1 MIWEEV
7 RHRYPSE
14 WVLIE
19 AIDAFSSKGKRIIN
33 QVTVVDTFGNDGDEA
48 LRQYARLHKVY
59 PEREL
64 YIVHTKR
71 PFLDIKERF
80 WTGVRSHSED

>member
-7 RHRYPSE
+7 GHRYPSE

-33 QVTVVDTFGNDGDEA
+33 QVTVVDTLEIMET
-48 LRQYARLHKVY
+48 RL
-59 PEREL
+59 
-64 YIVHTKR
+64 
-71 PFLDIKERF
+71 
-80 WTGVRSHSED
+80 

>member
-7 RHRYPSE
+7 RKRYPSE

-19 AIDAFSSKGKRIIN
+19 AIDAFSSQGKRIIN
-33 QVTVVDTFGNDGDEA
+33 QVTVAEIYGSNGEEA

-59 PEREL
+59 PKREL
-64 YIVHTKR
+64 YVVHTKR
-71 PFLDIKERF
+71 PHLNIKERF
-80 WTGVRSHSED
+80 WTGVRRHCED

>member
-48 LRQYARLHKVY
+48 LRHYAQLHKMY

-71 PFLDIKERF
+71 PLLDIKERF
-80 WTGVRSHSED
+80 WTGVRRHSED